1 VERERPYALG
11 QVVPDIVLNDVN
23 GQPMKLS
30 DTRGSVVLVDF
41 WASWCGPCRQELPNV
56 VNNYKKY
63 NAKGFDVFSVSLD
76 RDKEAW
82 KKAIASDGL
91 TWKWHVSDLMEWQSP
106 VVQLYRFQGIPH
118 TVLIDREGR
127 LIGKNLRGDD
137 LSNKLREIFET
148 DSSQVK

>member
-1 VERERPYALG
+1 
-11 QVVPDIVLNDVN
+11 
-23 GQPMKLS
+23 
-30 DTRGSVVLVDF
+30 
-41 WASWCGPCRQELPNV
+41 
-56 VNNYKKY
+56 
-63 NAKGFDVFSVSLD
+63 
-76 RDKEAW
+76 
-82 KKAIASDGL
+82 
-91 TWKWHVSDLMEWQSP
+91 MEWQSP